1 MEKVYKRPIDNI
13 YSHSFYSELFSG
25 YEYSLSEEKINRRDF
40 YIIIPDDKEIVEL
53 FGNGRHYDFSYE
65 FSQSID
71 RVLYSMAVY
80 GKAYIFVKPDYINES
95 DANGKEIKKLSAIHI
110 GEVKGIPKKGK
121 FYSKTYSN
129 GISEFNIEEGKLII
143 FDLKEFG
150 YKRNYFKNLVK
161 HLGKY
166 DITSNSLELINTE
179 PAYDFSVHA
188 DKNRKRFLKKV
199 RNIGWSFGTDGLSDS
214 YILYKEIQMKLF
226 KMQMLQNVLMK
237 INQVI
242 ATEYISNK
250 EFEIKALTSNVDYVG
265 AWTKFQSGELTVSEL
280 NNIVWKGLTD

>member
-1 MEKVYKRPIDNI
+1 MNNILRIKRKMEKVYKRPIDNI

-129 GISEFNIEEGKLII
+129 GISEFNIEEGKLIT

-214 YILYKEIQMKLF
+214 YILYKEIQ
-226 KMQMLQNVLMK
+226 
-237 INQVI
+237 
-242 ATEYISNK
+242 ATVY
-250 EFEIKALTSNVDYVG
+250 
-265 AWTKFQSGELTVSEL
+265 
-280 NNIVWKGLTD
+280 KGYKQD